1 MSKCYWKNDSN
12 RPALQRVGKN
22 IQFAKKKKKK
32 SPQPVVFVKHNK
44 AKHNKQG
51 MPVPTDT

>member
-1 MSKCYWKNDSN
+1 MIAIDLLSKGWAKTFN
-12 RPALQRVGKN
+12 LLKKKKK
-22 IQFAKKKKKK
+22 KKKKKK